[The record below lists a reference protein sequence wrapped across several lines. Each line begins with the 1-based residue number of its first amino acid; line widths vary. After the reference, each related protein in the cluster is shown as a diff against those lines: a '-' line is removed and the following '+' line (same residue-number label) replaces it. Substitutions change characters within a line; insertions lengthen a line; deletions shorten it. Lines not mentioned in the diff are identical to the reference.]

1 MITLTTENF
10 DEQVLRGDK
19 PVLVDFWAEWCPP
32 CKMIAP
38 VLEQIEQEYGDRL
51 TIATI
56 NGDEHPE
63 IVRRYG
69 VMGFPTLN
77 LFRNG
82 EVVQQIRGAKPKRLL
97 LADLDGHF

>member
-1 MITLTTENF
+1 
-10 DEQVLRGDK
+10 
-19 PVLVDFWAEWCPP
+19 
-32 CKMIAP
+32 MIAP
-38 VLEQIEQEYGDRL
+38 VLEQIEKEYGDRL

-97 LADLDGHF
+97 LADLDGHI